1 MIRRRPRRIQRPN
14 VIPLKRHSRWRPTSV
29 SWLVVGMLA
38 LLALASAIREQSQ
51 QSSTPAVTAFSP
63 GTDNPYSRKAPASS
77 AETTVAQRGPG
88 AYRVIDGDTIEAPYG
103 VKYRLL
109 GYDTPETYFSK
120 CDEELA
126 LGRKAT
132 ERLKELLASGEL
144 RIIETGKT
152 GKYGRSLAYLHIN
165 GRDVGKIM
173 IAEGLARPY
182 DGGRRKGW
190 CG

>member
-1 MIRRRPRRIQRPN
+1 
-14 VIPLKRHSRWRPTSV
+14 
-29 SWLVVGMLA
+29 
-38 LLALASAIREQSQ
+38 
-51 QSSTPAVTAFSP
+51 
-63 GTDNPYSRKAPASS
+63 
-77 AETTVAQRGPG
+77 
-88 AYRVIDGDTIEAPYG
+88 

-132 ERLKELLASGEL
+132 RRLEELLASGEVK
-144 RIIETGKT
+144 IIETGKT

-165 GRDVGKIM
+165 GRDVGEIM

-182 DGGRRKGW
+182 DGGRREGW

>member
-1 MIRRRPRRIQRPN
+1 MKRRPLKPHGPN
-14 VIPLKRHSRWRPTSV
+14 VIPFKRRKRRMRLNT
-29 SWLVVGMLA
+29 SWLLIGILIAV
-38 LLALASAIREQSQ
+38 ALAFTAYEQSQ

-63 GTDNPYSRKAPASS
+63 GTDNPYSRKVPASS

-109 GYDTPETYFSK
+109 RYDTPETYFSK

-132 ERLKELLASGEL
+132 ERLKELLASGEV

-152 GKYGRSLAYLHIN
+152 GKYGRSLAYLHVN

-173 IAEGLARPY
+173 IGEGLARPY
-182 DGGRRKGW
+182 DGGRREGW